1 MANRNLPQAHNNN
14 ELKSDKPKLKI
25 FKMSQKYFAILGIS
39 PILVTQPYPFNR
51 NISINYLLFGLHLI
65 CHFIF
70 VLYEATTL
78 WEYIQSIYLCSISI
92 LGAMVFS
99 MLVFRVSIL
108 FKYIAEF
115 ETVINIGKRSL
126 NISNFN
132 KQSIKFTR
140 KVFTLALVYYPK
152 SEALIIKTNRLTDE
166 ISETV
171 YCLIAIATPLFC
183 VLLRPIFVYF
193 IYFTTDLKNDA
204 FQLPAPTW

>member
-1 MANRNLPQAHNNN
+1 MVNRNLPQAHDNN

>member
-1 MANRNLPQAHNNN
+1 MANRNLPQAHDNN

-140 KVFTLALVYYPK
+140 KLFTLALVYYPK

>member
-1 MANRNLPQAHNNN
+1 MANRNLPQAHDNN